1 MDTYDQGSLILSK
14 SGVTDSSP
22 QVSHSEEHH
31 QYAVFSDVLV
41 KIHGA
46 KAVQYGDYLK
56 THGDETS
63 QLFAMQHFCD
73 IKRKYVR
80 AKVFME
86 RMARGEDVNFE
97 ELLDTYSDLA
107 VYAIMGLQ
115 MAFHCM
121 EKTEQADPYA
131 GLQRVAPLPPSSMR
145 MIGPEDDVRAVKS
158 CMHGKLLTEECAECK
173 DDIPF

>member
-97 ELLDTYSDLA
+97 DLLDTYSDLA

-121 EKTEQADPYA
+121 EKTEQPEVQYHQWKPEA
-131 GLQRVAPLPPSSMR
+131 PSSMR
-145 MIGPEDDVRAVKS
+145 MLGPEIDLRTAKA
-158 CMHGKLLTEECAECK
+158 CMHGKLLTEECADCK